1 MSSTNQTNTFPP
13 HSPTAIV
20 TPHGR
25 IRIDA
30 PAAHVFDLIIDLST
44 YSAWNPFV
52 PRGELLAHASSSEP
66 SASEAPSANLTQDCA
81 FRVYPAIKVLG
92 FSVPNTTDVRCTLLS
107 RPSSTA
113 SQEKQIYAV
122 DWVQT
127 NMSENMLKTLR
138 RTEVEVLGEAKC
150 EYRSWEWMEGP
161 MAYVIKGTMIGALQ
175 RGFEE
180 SALGLKKKAEE
191 RYQKARSGP

>member
-1 MSSTNQTNTFPP
+1 MSINNSTDNFPP

-25 IRIDA
+25 TSISA
-30 PAAHVFDLIIDLST
+30 PAALVFDLIIDLST
-44 YSAWNPFV
+44 YPEWNPFV
-52 PRGELLAHASSSEP
+52 PRAELLANASSSEP
-66 SASEAPSANLTQDCA
+66 STLEAPSAKITQDCP
-81 FRVYPAIKVLG
+81 FRIYPVMKVLG

-113 SQEKQIYAV
+113 SQEKQIYAAE
-122 DWVQT
+122 WVQT
-127 NMSENMLKTLR
+127 NMSDSMLKTLR
-138 RTEVEVLGEAKC
+138 RTEVEVLGEAEC

-161 MAYVIKGTMIGALQ
+161 MAYVIKGTMVGALQ

-180 SALGLKKKAEE
+180 SALGLKREAEE
-191 RYQKARSGP
+191 RYRKKTGGS